1 MFNSKAKK
9 SAMTTGDC
17 VGTGYASGMTFASE
31 EAFNSFQNVCR
42 INIGNTGG
50 IAIVFAV
57 SWARLMEAE
66 LEKGNELDEETIE
79 RCLES
84 ALYSINGKK
93 GLCYN
98 WIRNLL
104 IIHWKY
110 GKLLMTDKLR
120 KTDGDDPDM
129 SEFYVTDKKLA
140 KKLAQNVA

>member
-1 MFNSKAKK
+1 MISKAKEN
-9 SAMTTGDC
+9 AMTTGGC
-17 VGTGYASGMTFASE
+17 VGSGYVSGMTFASE
-31 EAFNSFQNVCR
+31 EAYNSFQNICR
-42 INIGNTGG
+42 ANIGTAGDT
-50 IAIVFAV
+50 AIGFAV
-57 SWARLMEAE
+57 SWARLMETE

-110 GKLLMTDKLR
+110 GKLLMTDKLK
-120 KTDGDDPDM
+120 KTDGDDPDI
-129 SEFYVTDKKLA
+129 SEFYVTDKKVA
-140 KKLAQNVA
+140 QKLAQNVA